1 MSKYIFGVI
10 LLFTVLYY
18 GFHPGVTE
26 APSFGEIFDFGF
38 NVVIRPFEVLASIR
52 DGVWD
57 FATNMIDWFES
68 LFIGG

>member
-1 MSKYIFGVI
+1 MSKYIVGLI
-10 LLFTVLYY
+10 LLFTLLFY
-18 GFHPGVTE
+18 GFHPGASQPT
-26 APSFGEIFDFGF
+26 FGEIFHFGY